1 MRRLL
6 IPHFVLIGALVS
18 GAALA
23 APYTPASDDEVLER
37 LPFKAA
43 AAEGRELRQLRRALA
58 EQPQDP
64 ERALALA
71 RRYFDLAGAE
81 GDPRY
86 VGYAEAAIRPW
97 SRAAEPPVDIL
108 VMRALLHQYR
118 HEFDAALADL
128 ARAGERDPANTE
140 IWSWRSAILLVQ
152 ADYAGARAACDKLA
166 AVASALLATACTAAV
181 DGLSGKSGPAYAE
194 LSKALARRAD
204 ADPELK
210 LWIQTRLAEMALRQG
225 KDELAERHFK
235 AGLALGVTDG
245 FILAAYADFLLD
257 RGRHAEVASMLR
269 NWERSDILLLRLALA
284 ERALQ
289 HASAPAHIAMLKQ
302 RFDASALRG
311 DKLHL
316 QEEARFH
323 LYLQGDAPG
332 ALRLAQEN
340 YRVQREPRDA
350 RILLEAA
357 LAARERAAAQPA
369 LDWLRAS
376 GYEDLLYAKLARQ
389 LEDAVR

>member
-1 MRRLL
+1 MHRLILL
-6 IPHFVLIGALVS
+6 IFALS
-18 GAALA
+18 LSPAWA
-23 APYTPASDDEVLER
+23 APYTPAADNEVLER
-37 LPFKAA
+37 LPFKAT

-97 SRAAEPPVDIL
+97 SKAAEPPVDIL

-194 LSKALARRAD
+194 LSKALARRTD

-210 LWIQTRLAEMALRQG
+210 LWIQTRLAEMAWRQG

-269 NWERSDILLLRLALA
+269 DWERSDILLLRLALA
-284 ERALQ
+284 EQALQ

-323 LYLQGDAPG
+323 LYLQRDAPG

-350 RILLEAA
+350 RSLLEAA
-357 LAARERAAAQPA
+357 LAAREPAAAQPA

>member
-6 IPHFVLIGALVS
+6 ISVFVLICALGA
-18 GAALA
+18 GAAPA
-23 APYTPASDDEVLER
+23 APHTPQSDNEILER

-58 EQPQDP
+58 EQPQNM

-71 RRYFDLAGAE
+71 RRYFNLAGAE

-97 SRAAEPPVDIL
+97 SKTGETPTEIL
-108 VMRALLHQYR
+108 VMHALLRQYR

-128 ARAGERDPANTE
+128 ARAAERDPGNAE
-140 IWSWRSAILLVQ
+140 IWTWRSAILLVQ

-166 AVASALLATACTAAV
+166 QVANALLTTACTTAV
-181 DGLSGKSGPAYAE
+181 DGLTGKSGQAYAE
-194 LSKALARRAD
+194 LSKALARRPEAD
-204 ADPELK
+204 SNLQ

-225 KDELAERHFK
+225 RDELAERHFK

-245 FILAAYADFLLD
+245 FILGAYADYLLD
-257 RGRHAEVASMLR
+257 RGRPAEVVTMLR
-269 NWERSDILLLRLALA
+269 DWERSDILLLRLTLA
-284 ERALQ
+284 EQ
-289 HASAPAHIAMLKQ
+289 VVKHPSASAHIAMLKQ

-311 DKLHL
+311 DKLHQ

-323 LYLQGDAPG
+323 LYLQADAPG
-332 ALRLAQEN
+332 ALRLAEEN
-340 YRVQREPRDA
+340 YRLQREPRDA

-357 LAARERAAAQPA
+357 LAAKQPHAAQRA

-376 GYEDLLYAKLARQ
+376 GYEDAHFAKLAQQ
-389 LEDAVR
+389 LKDGTR

>member
-6 IPHFVLIGALVS
+6 SPVFLVVCALVT
-18 GAALA
+18 GAAQS
-23 APYTPASDDEVLER
+23 APYTPQSDNEVLER
-37 LPFKAA
+37 LPFKAS

-58 EQPQDP
+58 EQPQNM

-71 RRYFDLAGAE
+71 RRYFDLASAE

-97 SRAAEPPVDIL
+97 NNAAEPAVEIL
-108 VMRALLHQYR
+108 VMRALLRQYR

-128 ARAGERDPANTE
+128 GQAAERDPGNAE
-140 IWSWRSAILLVQ
+140 AWSWRSAISLVQ

-166 AVASALLATACTAAV
+166 ALASALLATACTTAV
-181 DGLSGKSGPAYAE
+181 DGLTGKSGAAYAE
-194 LSKALARRAD
+194 LSKALARRPD
-204 ADPELK
+204 ADPDLR
-210 LWIQTRLAEMALRQG
+210 LWIQTRLAEMALRHG
-225 KDELAERHFK
+225 RDELAERHFK

-257 RGRHAEVASMLR
+257 RDRPAEVVTMLR
-269 NWERSDILLLRLALA
+269 DWERSDILLLRLALA
-284 ERALQ
+284 EQAAKLP
-289 HASAPAHIAMLKQ
+289 AAAAHIAMLKQ

-311 DKLHL
+311 DKLHQ

-323 LYLQGDAPG
+323 LYLQGDASK
-332 ALRLAQEN
+332 ALRLAAEN
-340 YRVQREPRDA
+340 YRLQREPRDA

-357 LAARERAAAQPA
+357 LAAKDFRAAQPA
-369 LDWLRAS
+369 VEWLGAS
-376 GYEDLLYAKLARQ
+376 GYEDPLYAKLARQ
-389 LEDAVR
+389 LEDGAK